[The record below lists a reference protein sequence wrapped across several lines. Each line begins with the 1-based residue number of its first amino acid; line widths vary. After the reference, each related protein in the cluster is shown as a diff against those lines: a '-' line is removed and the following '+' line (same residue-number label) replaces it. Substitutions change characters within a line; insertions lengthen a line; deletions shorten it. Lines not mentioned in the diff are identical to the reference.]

1 MADGI
6 SSLLLPADEYAQ
18 PGDTDFPAFPAWLSG
33 PECLG
38 EGNQRK
44 NASQLTRIYQDIER
58 KACTCAQFRID
69 ALERLVGNEPEL
81 CWARQLIKRCELLGK

>member
-6 SSLLLPADEYAQ
+6 SLLLLPADVYAQ
-18 PGDTDFPAFPAWLSG
+18 PGDADFPAFLAWLSG

-38 EGNQRK
+38 EGSQRK
-44 NASQLTRIYQDIER
+44 NRQSADSNLSDIER

-69 ALERLVGNEPEL
+69 ALERLIGNEPEL